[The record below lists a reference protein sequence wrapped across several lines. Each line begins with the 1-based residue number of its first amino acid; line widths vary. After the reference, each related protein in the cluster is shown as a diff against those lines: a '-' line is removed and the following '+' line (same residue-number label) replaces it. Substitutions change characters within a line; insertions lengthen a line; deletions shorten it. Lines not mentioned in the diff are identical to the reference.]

1 MMMMV
6 VGKKQVGE
14 SWRQKQLNQ
23 TQFKLRLANL
33 IRATVSQI
41 VTRGF
46 VVGVDNF
53 QDLLFQGECLILL
66 SRSPPGSMFMFWPE
80 IMGVL

>member
-6 VGKKQVGE
+6 VGKKQVAE

-33 IRATVSQI
+33 IRATVSQL
-41 VTRGF
+41 VTRGP
-46 VVGVDNF
+46 
-53 QDLLFQGECLILL
+53 EAL
-66 SRSPPGSMFMFWPE
+66 SS
-80 IMGVL
+80 V